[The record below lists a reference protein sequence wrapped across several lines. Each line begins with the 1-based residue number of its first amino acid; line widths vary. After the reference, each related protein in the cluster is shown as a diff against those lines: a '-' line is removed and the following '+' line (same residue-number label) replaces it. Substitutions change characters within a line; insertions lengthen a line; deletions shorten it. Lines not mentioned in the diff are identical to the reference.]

1 MWKGVLF
8 VAAGLAAGFA
18 LAAWFAVGTEP
29 GPADRSFVSAGETIT
44 PAAPAVDSERVT
56 KLEQALAAET
66 SARAALATKVE
77 ALTEQLQTLAA
88 NAPKTPSSDD
98 SAAATVAGGPP
109 PFARFRGFGG
119 DSEEAQRREQEALAA
134 AGFPPDRAEWIA
146 KRESE
151 LRMQALQA
159 RYDAA
164 RQGKPFDP
172 ATTGAESTLRTDL
185 GDADYERY
193 LQALN
198 RPTTVA
204 VRDVLASS
212 PAEQAGLKPGDQVVS
227 YDGQRVFDM
236 RDLNALTLKGNAGEP
251 VVVDVQRD
259 GQSVQLVLPRGPVGI
274 LGGGG
279 RFGRP

>member
-18 LAAWFAVGTEP
+18 LAAWFAVGTAP
-29 GPADRSFVSAGETIT
+29 GPVDSSFARAGETIA
-44 PAAPAVDSERVT
+44 PAAPAVDGERVA

-77 ALTEQLQTLAA
+77 ALTEQLQTLATK
-88 NAPKTPSSDD
+88 APKTPSSDD
-98 SAAATVAGGPP
+98 TAAATSAGAPP

-119 DSEEAQRREQEALAA
+119 DSEEAQRREQDALAA

-172 ATTGAESTLRTDL
+172 ATAGADNTLRTEL

>member
-18 LAAWFAVGTEP
+18 LAAWFATGTEP
-29 GPADRSFVSAGETIT
+29 GPADPSFAGATETIT

-66 SARAALATKVE
+66 SARAALANKVE
-77 ALTEQLQTLAA
+77 ALTERLQTLAA

-98 SAAATVAGGPP
+98 SAAPAGAGAPP

-172 ATTGAESTLRTDL
+172 ATAGTESTLRTEL

-251 VVVDVQRD
+251 VVVDVQRE